1 MIFWGNHTGQPMPY
15 RGWNVVVGDR
25 INNTKAKSAAS
36 IKRLLKWL
44 QEYISVDTVTLLL
57 PVENQQHL
65 AVYATL
71 GLEEEIEQQIRIPIG
86 SGIAGGIALS
96 MQPMIIDDVSAVEVF
111 SPILRER
118 GLRSLVGIPIPIN
131 EQLVGVLH
139 VGTFD
144 SHHFNERDVE
154 QLELIAHRLKLM
166 IASADVFNFE
176 CDRHHNV
183 AKIITYINIIH
194 QEFLLNLSAL
204 KKEILQLKSLLK
216 TFYSSSIQ
224 RYIYVFSVILSQVD

>member
-25 INNTKAKSAAS
+25 RNNTKAKSAAS
-36 IKRLLKWL
+36 INKLLKWL

-65 AVYATL
+65 AVYATF

-111 SPILRER
+111 SPILREK

-144 SHHFNERDVE
+144 CHHFNERDVE

-166 IASADVFNFE
+166 IASGDVLNFE
-176 CDRHHNV
+176 CDRHQNV
-183 AKIITYINIIH
+183 ATNISYINIIH

-204 KKEILQLKSLLK
+204 RKQMIKFKSAVQILSN
-216 TFYSSSIQ
+216 SSIQ
-224 RYIYVFSVILSQVD
+224 RYIYVFSVMQS

>member
-15 RGWNVVVGDR
+15 RGWNVVVGYR
-25 INNTKAKSAAS
+25 RNNTKAKVVAS
-36 IKRLLKWL
+36 INKLLKWL

-65 AVYATL
+65 AVYATF
-71 GLEEEIEQQIRIPIG
+71 GLEEEIEQEIRIPIG
-86 SGIAGGIALS
+86 SGIAGRIALS
-96 MQPMIIDDVSAVEVF
+96 MQPMIIDDMSAVEVF
-111 SPILRER
+111 SPILRQK

-144 SHHFNERDVE
+144 SHDFNERDIQ

-166 IASADVFNFE
+166 IASADVLNLE

-183 AKIITYINIIH
+183 AKIITYINIIRR
-194 QEFLLNLSAL
+194 EFLLNLSAL
-204 KKEILQLKSLLK
+204 RKQILPFKSLVQ
-216 TFYSSSIQ
+216 TFHNSSIQ
-224 RYIYVFSVILSQVD
+224 RYIYVFSIILS

>member
-15 RGWNVVVGDR
+15 RGWNVVVGNR
-25 INNTKAKSAAS
+25 RNNTKAKFAAS
-36 IKRLLKWL
+36 INKLLKWL

-65 AVYATL
+65 LVYATF
-71 GLEEEIEQQIRIPIG
+71 GLEEEIVQQIRIPIG

-111 SPILRER
+111 SPILRQK

-144 SHHFNERDVE
+144 SHDFNERDVQ
-154 QLELIAHRLKLM
+154 QLQLIAHRLKLM
-166 IASADVFNFE
+166 IASADVLNFE

-183 AKIITYINIIH
+183 VLLISYINIIH
-194 QEFLLNLSAL
+194 QVFLLNLSAL
-204 KKEILQLKSLLK
+204 KKEILQLKSLIK
-216 TFYSSSIQ
+216 TFSTSSIQ
-224 RYIYVFSVILSQVD
+224 RYIYVFSAILSQVD

>member
-1 MIFWGNHTGQPMPY
+1 MIFWGNHTGQPIPY

-25 INNTKAKSAAS
+25 RNNTKAKSAAS

-44 QEYISVDTVTLLL
+44 QEYTSVDTVTLLL

-65 AVYATL
+65 AVYATF
-71 GLEEEIEQQIRIPIG
+71 GLEEEIVQEIRIPIG
-86 SGIAGGIALS
+86 EGIAGRIALS

-111 SPILRER
+111 SPILREK

-166 IASADVFNFE
+166 IADGDVLDLE

-183 AKIITYINIIH
+183 GRLIFYVNIIH
-194 QEFLLNLSAL
+194 REFLLNLSAL
-204 KKEILQLKSLLK
+204 RKQIIKLKSLVQSL
-216 TFYSSSIQ
+216 FNSSIQ
-224 RYIYVFSVILSQVD
+224 RDISVFSVILSQVD

>member
-15 RGWNVVVGDR
+15 RGWNVVVGNR
-25 INNTKAKSAAS
+25 RNNTKAKFVAS
-36 IKRLLKWL
+36 INKLLKWL

-71 GLEEEIEQQIRIPIG
+71 GLEEEIVGQIRIPIG
-86 SGIAGGIALS
+86 SGIAGRIALS
-96 MQPMIIDDVSAVEVF
+96 MQPMIIDDMSAVEVF
-111 SPILRER
+111 SPILREK
-118 GLRSLVGIPIPIN
+118 GLRSLVGIPIPFN

-144 SHHFNERDVE
+144 SHHFNERDVQ
-154 QLELIAHRLKLM
+154 QLELIAHRLKL
-166 IASADVFNFE
+166 IVGNGDVLNFE

-183 AKIITYINIIH
+183 GRLISYINIIH
-194 QEFLLNLSAL
+194 REFLLNLSAL
-204 KKEILQLKSLLK
+204 KKQIIQLKSLFK
-216 TFYSSSIQ
+216 TFYNSSIQ
-224 RYIYVFSVILSQVD
+224 RYIYAFSIMQS